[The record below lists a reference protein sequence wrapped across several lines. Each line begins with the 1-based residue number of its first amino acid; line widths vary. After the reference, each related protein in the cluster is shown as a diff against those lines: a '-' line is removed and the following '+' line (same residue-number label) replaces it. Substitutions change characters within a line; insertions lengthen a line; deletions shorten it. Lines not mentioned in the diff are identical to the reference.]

1 MKALKNIS
9 SLAVAA
15 LVLPV
20 SAHAH
25 PGHDHASFFNG
36 LVHPITGVDHL
47 IMLLAFGA
55 LAFFAARKTA
65 TQLSLVAAAL
75 VAMVTGTIAGLN
87 IGAISGIEGAI
98 AASLL
103 VVSAALWQV
112 LTASK
117 PVKSMAVALCVAL
130 IFCHG
135 YAHGVEASGNVWLFA
150 VAMAISASA
159 LMLLGNR
166 LAAFASS
173 RWVSAGVASA
183 SLVYLLVA

>member
-1 MKALKNIS
+1 MKTSKIF
-9 SLAVAA
+9 SLIAFVGMT
-15 LVLPV
+15 LPAF
-20 SAHAH
+20 AHAH
-25 PGHDHASFFNG
+25 PGHEHSSFFSG

-55 LAFFAARKTA
+55 LAFFTVKKAT
-65 TQLSLVAAAL
+65 TQLSLLAAAL
-75 VAMVTGTIAGLN
+75 VAMVGGVAAGLSF
-87 IGAISGIEGAI
+87 GELGGIEGAI

-112 LTASK
+112 FTASK
-117 PVKSMAVALCVAL
+117 QVKSMAVAVCVAL

-135 YAHGVEASGNVWLFA
+135 YAHGVEATGNVSMFA

-173 RWVSAGVASA
+173 RWISAGVASA

>member
-1 MKALKNIS
+1 MKTSRIIS
-9 SLAVAA
+9 SLA
-15 LVLPV
+15 LLSLTF
-20 SAHAH
+20 SASVQAH
-25 PGHDHASFFNG
+25 PGHDHSSFFSG

-55 LAFFAARKTA
+55 LTFFAAKQTA
-65 TQLSLVAAAL
+65 TRLGLLAAAL
-75 VAMVTGTIAGLN
+75 VAMVTGMMAGLN
-87 IGAISGIEGAI
+87 LGAISGIEGAI

-112 LTASK
+112 FTASK
-117 PVKSMAVALCVAL
+117 NVTRMAVVLCVAL

-135 YAHGVEASGNVWLFA
+135 YAHGVEASGNVSMFA
-150 VAMAISASA
+150 VAMAISASG
-159 LMLLGNR
+159 LMLLGYR